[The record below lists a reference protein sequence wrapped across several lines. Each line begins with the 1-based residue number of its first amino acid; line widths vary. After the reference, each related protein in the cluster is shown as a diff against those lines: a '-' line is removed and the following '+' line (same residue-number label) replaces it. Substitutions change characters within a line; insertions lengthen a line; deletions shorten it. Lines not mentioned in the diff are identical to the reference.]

1 MRNTFL
7 FLFVLFALD
16 LALGLSLLRWGGPH
30 LKVHVLDVG
39 QGDAVLV
46 TTPEHHAILVDGGP
60 GQKVLEELGEV
71 LPITQHELDL
81 LILTHPHLDHMEGLV
96 AVLQRFKVD
105 NILLSA
111 PTYDSLVYTA
121 FLDALEKEQ
130 AHIWVADD
138 DRDFRLGSLHIDVL
152 YPFEPTLGKD
162 FENVNNASPVLKL
175 SQGPFSI
182 LLSGDAEEE
191 VEEAVLSHP
200 DLLAFLKAD
209 LMKAGHHG
217 SRTSNTEAFLRA
229 VDPQVLAISAGVG
242 NSYGHPHPETL
253 EKAQRLGI
261 EVLRTDTQGRLSF
274 VFEEKL
280 PHMAWMR
287 SILAPRL
294 RSLASSSS

>member
-7 FLFVLFALD
+7 FLFALFALD
-16 LALGLSLLRWGGPH
+16 LALGLSLLRWGGPS

-46 TTPEHHAILVDGGP
+46 TTPEQHSILIDGGP

-121 FLDALEKEQ
+121 FLEALENEN
-130 AHIWVADD
+130 ARIWIADD
-138 DRDFRLGSLHIDVL
+138 DRDFRLGSLNIDVL

-162 FENVNNASPVLKL
+162 FENVNNASPV
-175 SQGPFSI
+175 F
-182 LLSGDAEEE
+182 
-191 VEEAVLSHP
+191 
-200 DLLAFLKAD
+200 
-209 LMKAGHHG
+209 
-217 SRTSNTEAFLRA
+217 
-229 VDPQVLAISAGVG
+229 
-242 NSYGHPHPETL
+242 
-253 EKAQRLGI
+253 KAQ
-261 EVLRTDTQGRLSF
+261 
-274 VFEEKL
+274 
-280 PHMAWMR
+280 
-287 SILAPRL
+287 PRPF
-294 RSLASSSS
+294 

>member
-7 FLFVLFALD
+7 FLFALFALD
-16 LALGLSLLRWGGPH
+16 LALGLSVLRWGGPH

-39 QGDAVLV
+39 QGDAILV
-46 TTPEHHAILVDGGP
+46 TTPEHHSILVDGGP

-71 LPITQHELDL
+71 LPLTQHELDL
-81 LILTHPHLDHMEGLV
+81 LVLTHPHLDHMEGLV

-105 NILLSA
+105 NVLLSA
-111 PTYDSLVYTA
+111 PAYDSLVYTA
-121 FLDALEKEQ
+121 FLSALEKEQ
-130 AHIWVADD
+130 AQIWIADD
-138 DRDFRLGSLHIDVL
+138 NRDFRLGSLKIDVL
-152 YPFEPTLGKD
+152 YPFEPTTGER
-162 FENVNNASPVLKL
+162 FENVNNASPFLRL
-175 SQGPFSI
+175 TQGPFHV

-191 VEEAVLSHP
+191 VEAEVLSHP
-200 DLLAFLKAD
+200 EVLPFLKAD

-217 SRTSNTEAFLRA
+217 SRTSNTEPFLRA

-253 EKAQRLGI
+253 EKTQRLGI

-280 PHMAWMR
+280 PYMAWIR
-287 SILAPRL
+287 SMLAPRL